1 MVFSIRKKLFSKEKN
16 IFYDLLIRQ
25 SGKTLEGL
33 EALAGYMDNCS
44 PENGK
49 QVKKCEV
56 EADDLRLMLIQALDK
71 AFVTPL
77 DREDI
82 FDLSRAIDD
91 VMDYANSTVYEME
104 IYEVCADGHVK
115 EMVNILISAGRE
127 IDHAIVVTC
136 EWLNEVR
143 GTLINGARTR
153 GMLYLIPASGPKIEH
168 EIVVLLGDPHDSEP
182 GGGFLEAVRA
192 FEPRVQPVDRC
203 KTRWSWGKRWQGREA
218 LVVLDDDGRVRRLLP
233 LEARTIA
240 GP

>member
-16 IFYDLLIRQ
+16 IFYDLMLRQ

-33 EALAGYMDNCS
+33 EALASYMDNCS

-56 EADDLRLMLIQALDK
+56 EADDLRLMLIQALDR

-127 IDHAIVVTC
+127 IDHAIRLL
-136 EWLNEVR
+136 EEQ
-143 GTLINGARTR
+143 
-153 GMLYLIPASGPKIEH
+153 PKIAVVHAVKAKAYENTMEGAYRLALSH
-168 EIVVLLGDPHDSEP
+168 LFRGNDTVFMLKMRENYRHLSNAADRGDEAANIISSIVMKHS
-182 GGGFLEAVRA
+182 
-192 FEPRVQPVDRC
+192 
-203 KTRWSWGKRWQGREA
+203 
-218 LVVLDDDGRVRRLLP
+218 
-233 LEARTIA
+233 
-240 GP
+240 

>member
-16 IFYDLLIRQ
+16 IFFDLLLRQ

-33 EALAGYMDNCS
+33 EALAAYVDNCS

-49 QVKKCEV
+49 LVKKCEV

-71 AFVTPL
+71 TFVTPL

-127 IDHAIVVTC
+127 IDHAIRLL
-136 EWLNEVR
+136 E
-143 GTLINGARTR
+143 AQ
-153 GMLYLIPASGPKIEH
+153 PKIAVVHAVKAKAYENTMEGAYRLALSH
-168 EIVVLLGDPHDSEP
+168 LFRGNDTVFMLKMREIYRHLSNAADRGD
-182 GGGFLEAVRA
+182 EAANIISSIVM
-192 FEPRVQPVDRC
+192 
-203 KTRWSWGKRWQGREA
+203 KHS
-218 LVVLDDDGRVRRLLP
+218 
-233 LEARTIA
+233 
-240 GP
+240 